1 MSSRGGKLN
10 IHKDYSIHPRVDPPK
25 QRKLNLIVYL
35 TEDWNPE
42 WGGAL
47 ELWSHDEKNNKP
59 LERVVEV
66 PCIFNR
72 AVLFDTTQNSWH
84 GLPDEIQCPEDIHR
98 KSIAVYYLTD
108 INNTAEDR
116 KRALFAPYKEQ
127 ENDPDLL
134 DFIKKRCQ
142 V

>member
-1 MSSRGGKLN
+1 MQKYE
-10 IHKDYSIHPRVDPPK
+10 KPK
-25 QRKLNLIVYL
+25 IQ
-35 TEDWNPE
+35 
-42 WGGAL
+42 
-47 ELWSHDEKNNKP
+47 

-72 AVLFDTTQNSWH
+72 AVLFDNIPWIQNSWH
-84 GLPDEIQCPEDIHR
+84 GLPDEIQCPEDVHR

>member
-47 ELWSHDEKNNKP
+47 ELWS
-59 LERVVEV
+59 R
-66 PCIFNR
+66 
-72 AVLFDTTQNSWH
+72 
-84 GLPDEIQCPEDIHR
+84 
-98 KSIAVYYLTD
+98 
-108 INNTAEDR
+108 
-116 KRALFAPYKEQ
+116 
-127 ENDPDLL
+127 
-134 DFIKKRCQ
+134 
-142 V
+142 